1 MIGGHIKNK
10 YNAKRISLSGK
21 KYDSLAES
29 RRFSELSRQQRL
41 GLITDLKRQ
50 VSFELIPAQYD
61 ENGKLLERAV
71 TYKADFTYRKDGK
84 LIVEDVKSKATK
96 TDSYIIKRKL
106 MLYVHKVKLVEI
118 EERKK

>member
-1 MIGGHIKNK
+1 MIKNK

-50 VSFELIPAQYD
+50 VPFELIPAQYD

-84 LIVEDVKSKATK
+84 LIVEDAKGVKTK
-96 TDSYIIKRKL
+96 DYIIKRKL

>member
-1 MIGGHIKNK
+1 MMQNK

-50 VSFELIPAQYD
+50 VSFELIPAQRD

-71 TYKADFTYRKDGK
+71 TYKADFTYYKDGE
-84 LIVEDVKSKATK
+84 LVAEDVKGVKTK
-96 TDSYIIKRKL
+96 DYVIKRKL
-106 MLYVHKVKLVEI
+106 MLHVHKIKLVEI